1 VVCHVTLVLKEGGNE
16 QTCRE
21 CRDNHPYFQR
31 TINTWE
37 KKTIRGLRA
46 KGVHYTSHDST
57 LPCVQKGRKQSR
69 RPDFVF
75 TGDIKS
81 KSVLL
86 LEIDPDHHRY
96 ENVRCE
102 NVRLEELKEG
112 LGGCPLRILR
122 VNPTDSK
129 LLEANIADLV
139 LAEMAT
145 LSQIASLPYGME
157 VVYVGYPLERI
168 EELEDDLQ
176 CELGGVPFARR
187 LASLGGG
194 FIDCE

>member
-1 VVCHVTLVLKEGGNE
+1 LSQVDTAG
-16 QTCRE
+16 T
-21 CRDNHPYFQR
+21 D
-31 TINTWE
+31 
-37 KKTIRGLRA
+37 
-46 KGVHYTSHDST
+46 
-57 LPCVQKGRKQSR
+57 
-69 RPDFVF
+69 
-75 TGDIKS
+75 DIKS

-86 LEIDPDHHRY
+86 LEIDPDYHRY

-112 LGGCPLRILR
+112 LGGWPLRILR

-157 VVYVGYPLERI
+157 VVYVGYPLQRI
-168 EELEDDLQ
+168 EKIEDDLQ

-187 LASLGGG
+187 LASLGGVG
-194 FIDCE
+194 IDCE